1 MTLQQIDEFSAKYK
15 NSEEECNDII
25 DNYNKFNGD
34 MTDIMENVMLAEE
47 EDETRVSGIID
58 AAIDGKRLKLLPSY
72 SKYKKSNKKNYKKR
86 KDVDLGN
93 ENEDGS
99 NHAAGPSL
107 ASLILSKSSNTKN
120 TFDGIFSKYGG
131 GSDSGKGK
139 KGKDAYDIDD
149 AEFAKIQSKL
159 KKR

>member
-47 EDETRVSGIID
+47 EDEARVSGIID